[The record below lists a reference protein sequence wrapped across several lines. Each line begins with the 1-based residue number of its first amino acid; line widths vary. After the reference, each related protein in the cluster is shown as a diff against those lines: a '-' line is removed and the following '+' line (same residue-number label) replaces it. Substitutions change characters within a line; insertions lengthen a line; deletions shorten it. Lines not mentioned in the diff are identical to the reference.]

1 MQAER
6 SLILMS
12 HRVDIHCFETLSLFL
27 LVVAFFKLKFNCC
40 AYFKNNMPG
49 DIAEAEIIIC
59 IFCLDK
65 TRALVHHFD
74 NAFIVRAG
82 CG

>member
-27 LVVAFFKLKFNCC
+27 LVVAFFKLKFNSC
-40 AYFKNNMPG
+40 AYFKNNMSG
-49 DIAEAEIIIC
+49 DIA
-59 IFCLDK
+59 
-65 TRALVHHFD
+65 
-74 NAFIVRAG
+74 
-82 CG
+82 